1 MQYKGPIIL
10 VDFEIIPIEAV
21 RGQIFWGENGSGSL
35 GADPPSLL
43 GEETKDQSGSG

>member
-10 VDFEIIPIEAV
+10 VDLEIIPIEA
-21 RGQIFWGENGSGSL
+21 RFFWGENGSGSL

-43 GEETKDQSGSG
+43 GEETNDQSG